1 MAEYLVRCGVPFRE
15 AHEAVGQL
23 VAWCSAH
30 ERELDEVGDDDLV
43 AINPRLTPGVRT
55 VLSVQGAL
63 EARSAP
69 GGTAPVRVRE
79 QLAAVTGRLAH
90 DREWA
95 HSP

>member
-1 MAEYLVRCGVPFRE
+1 MPFRE

-23 VAWCSAH
+23 VAWCAA
-30 ERELDEVGDDDLV
+30 REVGLDEVGDDDLA
-43 AINPRLTPGVRT
+43 AINPRLAPGVRT

-69 GGTAPVRVRE
+69 GGTAPARVRE
-79 QLAAVTGRLAH
+79 QLAAITERLVR

-95 HSP
+95 KSF